1 MSQATLET
9 DRISRVLKSSTWLNL
24 LLAAQLIAG
33 LVYAYFTGDM
43 GSRWTHFVL
52 PFIWFTASVWV
63 IWHTRPVTKRRVYRI
78 GAALVVALYLI
89 VMFYF
94 SGLLGPSTSHFGQ
107 LTGPSGFGIT
117 WGRSL
122 GWSPVFVYTGNLIT
136 VSLIPYH
143 AVGLFALA
151 YLVYDALLDFSQS
164 AVGGIV
170 GIVACPACVSP
181 LFAVLLAGGLS
192 GSSTMLLL
200 GAYGYEIATVL
211 FLMTIGILYHRQAL
225 TREYHQFR
233 GN

>member
-1 MSQATLET
+1 MTQPALESDRMSRFL
-9 DRISRVLKSSTWLNL
+9 VSSTWLNI
-24 LLAAQLIAG
+24 LLAMQLVAG
-33 LVYAYFTGDM
+33 LVYAYITGDM

-63 IWHTRPVTKRRVYRI
+63 IWHTRPETTRRVYRL

-107 LTGPSGFGIT
+107 LTGPSGFGMT

-122 GWSPVFVYTGNLIT
+122 GWSPVFVYTGDLIT
-136 VSLIPYH
+136 VSLIPYQ

-151 YLVYDALLDFSQS
+151 YLVYDALLDLSQS
-164 AVGGIV
+164 AIGGIV

-211 FLMTIGILYHRQAL
+211 FLVAVGILYHRQVL
-225 TREYHQFR
+225 TRQYHQFR
-233 GN
+233 IN